1 MKDSE
6 KKLYVVLKNWFQKI
20 LEVMSVVYLQENNIL
35 ELIRWDIM
43 NKNLVF
49 KNYIDFIYL
58 VFKFGICYI
67 LYKICKNKFCLL

>member
-58 VFKFGICYI
+58 VFKFGICRI